1 MSIASQHEAVQRSA
15 GIFDYSE
22 RGKVRVEGPDHV
34 SFLHSMISHDV
45 ERLGQHAGRYGTFL
59 THNGRLICDFYFY
72 KFARS
77 ILIDLDPDRA
87 VTLVESLSR
96 FIIMDDVEVVDDSH
110 LWAHLSVQGPLATE
124 ILEQIVSGPVPCERY
139 QVQEVPSMEALVINK
154 PELAETGYEI
164 LLPRGSGQ
172 DCLTR
177 IVSEFAS
184 RGVVK
189 VDDETRNVLRMERG
203 TPWFG
208 VDMDESNYPMEAGLE
223 EAISLDKGC
232 FVGQEVVAKA
242 TYIGGVRRRLGKLLF
257 SPGSPAPVPGAQV
270 IKNGKE
276 AGAVTSAVHSVRLQ
290 CPIALAYLIQA
301 RARPGD
307 EVTVL
312 VEGDPVQAR
321 VVDSF

>member
-1 MSIASQHEAVQRSA
+1 MSIISQHEAVQRSA
-15 GIFDYSE
+15 GILDYSE

-45 ERLGQHAGRYGTFL
+45 EGLGQQAGRYATFL

-72 KFARS
+72 KFARY

-87 VTLVESLSR
+87 PILVESLNR
-96 FIIMDDVEVVDDSH
+96 FIIMEDVEVVDHGH
-110 LWAHLSVQGPLATE
+110 LWDHLSVQGPLAAE
-124 ILEQIVSGPVPCERY
+124 ILQHIVRGPVPQERY
-139 QVQEVPSMEALVINK
+139 QVQDVPAMEALVINQ

-172 DCLTR
+172 VFLAR
-177 IVSEFAS
+177 ILSEFGP
-184 RGVVK
+184 RGVAK
-189 VDDETRNVLRMERG
+189 VDGETRNVLRMERG

-208 VDMDESNYPMEAGLE
+208 VDMDESNYPMEAALE
-223 EAISLDKGC
+223 QAISLDKGC

-242 TYIGGVRRRLGKLLF
+242 TYVGGVRRRLGKLLF
-257 SPGSPAPVPGAQV
+257 SLGSPVPVPGAQV
-270 IKNGKE
+270 IKNEKKV
-276 AGAVTSAVHSVRLQ
+276 GAVTSAVHSIRLQ

-312 VEGDPVQAR
+312 VKEDPVQAR

>member
-1 MSIASQHEAVQRSA
+1 MSITSQHEAVQRSA
-15 GIFDYSE
+15 GIFDFSE

-45 ERLGQHAGRYGTFL
+45 ELLGLHAGRYATFL
-59 THNGRLICDFYFY
+59 THKGRLICDFCFY

-77 ILIDLDPDRA
+77 ILIDLDPGRA
-87 VTLVESLSR
+87 PTLVESLSR
-96 FIIMDDVEVVDDSH
+96 FIIMDDVEVSDHSH

-124 ILEQIVSGPVPCERY
+124 ILEQIVAGSVPCERY
-139 QVQEVPSMEALVINK
+139 QVQEVPSMEALVVNK

-164 LLPRGSGQ
+164 FLPRGSGQ
-172 DCLTR
+172 ACLTR
-177 IVSEFAS
+177 ILSEFAS

-189 VDDETRNVLRMERG
+189 VDDETRNVLRLERG
-203 TPWFG
+203 IPCVG

-257 SPGSPAPVPGAQV
+257 SAGSPVPAAGAKV
-270 IKNGKE
+270 IKNEKE
-276 AGAVTSAVHSVRLQ
+276 AGAVTSAVHSIRLQ
-290 CPIALAYLIQA
+290 RPIALAYLIQA
-301 RARPGD
+301 RARSGD

-312 VEGDPVQAR
+312 IKGDSVRAR